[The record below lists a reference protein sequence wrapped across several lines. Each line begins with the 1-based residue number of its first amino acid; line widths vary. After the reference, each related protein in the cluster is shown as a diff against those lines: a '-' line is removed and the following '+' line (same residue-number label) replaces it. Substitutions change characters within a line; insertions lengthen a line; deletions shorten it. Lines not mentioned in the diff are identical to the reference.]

1 MVKEIIK
8 GTHIFLKAED
18 MTSLDLSIVDD
29 LIDTFKANRKDCVG
43 LAANMIGYN
52 KRAIIFED
60 QEEKMIIV
68 MLNPVIT
75 KQEFPYNVS
84 EGCLSLDDMHPTK
97 RYRRI
102 KVEYYDKNFKLKK
115 KSFTGFTAEIIQHEI
130 DHTNGIII

>member
-1 MVKEIIK
+1 MVKDIVK
-8 GTHIFLKAED
+8 GNQIFLKAED
-18 MTSLDLSIVDD
+18 MTTLDLNVVTD
-29 LIDTFKANRKDCVG
+29 LIDTFNANRKNCVG

-60 QEEKMIIV
+60 QEEKKIMV

-75 KQEFPYNVS
+75 KMEFPYNVS
-84 EGCLSLDDMHPTK
+84 EGCLSLDEMHNTK

-102 KVEYYDKNFKLKK
+102 KVEYYDVNFKLKK
-115 KSFTGFTAEIIQHEI
+115 KSYSGFTAEVIQHEI

>member
-8 GTHIFLKAED
+8 GEHIFLKAED
-18 MTSLDLSIVDD
+18 MTSLDLSIIDD
-29 LIDTFKANRKDCVG
+29 LVDTFKENRKNCVG

-60 QEEKMIIV
+60 QEEKTVVV
-68 MLNPVIT
+68 MLNPVIV